1 MITIDQLSRCAGTGA
16 ISVKAAPLD
25 VAAINDGFLWILA
38 LVPLAWVLQMVLF
51 VAIPLECSLQDAF
64 VISEYVGDHAFEDP
78 ALARL
83 FWPSVI
89 WAFGVDCL
97 FYALDEA
104 EVRKRGFDLGGRL
117 KRWTAYLIAP
127 YYLWIRGAPALNH
140 GRRNV
145 YPYAVWWVGTVVVCF
160 FESGLLASLISGAV
174 GVLPYFA
181 GLVARGPLRKRGER

>member
-1 MITIDQLSRCAGTGA
+1 MEASTVERS
-16 ISVKAAPLD
+16 SVKAAPLD
-25 VAAINDGFLWILA
+25 ATAVNNGFLWILA
-38 LVPLAWVLQMVLF
+38 LVPLAWVLQMFLF

-64 VISEYVGDHAFEDP
+64 VISEYVSDHAFEDA

-89 WAFGVDCL
+89 RAFGVDCL

-127 YYLWIRGAPALNH
+127 YYLWIRGAHELNN

-145 YPYAVWWVGTVVVCF
+145 WPYAVWWAGTVVVCL
-160 FESGLLASLISGAV
+160 FESGLAASIASAAV
-174 GVLPYFA
+174 AALPCGFA
-181 GLVARGPLRKRGER
+181 AVKRLVRRDPE